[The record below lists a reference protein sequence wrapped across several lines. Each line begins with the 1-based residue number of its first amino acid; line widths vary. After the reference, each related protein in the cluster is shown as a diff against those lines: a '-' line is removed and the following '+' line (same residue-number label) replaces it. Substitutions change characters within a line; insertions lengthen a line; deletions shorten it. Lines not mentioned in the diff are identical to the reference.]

1 MMTFRQLSVICGV
14 AAGFCLGAGMSMAQN
29 SDNGDQSRR
38 GGRGNFDPT
47 QFQQRIMDNVKEK
60 LAFTNDA
67 EWTAVK
73 PLVQKVIDA
82 RRDTMVRMSGFGRRG
97 GTNGDNSAQNSDQSA
112 RRGSFDQSS
121 PEADSLQKSLDSN
134 APIDQIKAGL
144 EKYRA
149 ARKDKEAK
157 LAEAQENL
165 RKVLTVRQ
173 EAQAVLLGLLN

>member
-1 MMTFRQLSVICGV
+1 MKLKQLSVISGV
-14 AAGFCLGAGMSMAQN
+14 AVGLCLIASSVMAQN
-29 SDNGDQSRR
+29 SDEAEQGRR
-38 GGRGNFDPT
+38 GGRGNFDPA
-47 QFQQRIMDNVKEK
+47 QFQQRIMDAVKDK
-60 LAFTNDA
+60 LAFTNDV

-73 PLVQKVIDA
+73 PMVQKVIDA
-82 RRDTMVRMSGFGRRG
+82 RRDAMVRMSGFGRRSG
-97 GTNGDNSAQNSDQSA
+97 NNGDNAG
-112 RRGSFDQSS
+112 RGSSDQSS

-134 APIDQIKAGL
+134 APMDQIKSGL

-149 ARKDKEAK
+149 AHKDKEAK